1 MDKFFSEQLQIKSS
15 SFVIALGLS
24 THSEVSESSFFMDC
38 NREEAVR
45 AKNVAEKKMESK
57 DFTGARKIAIKAQQL
72 FPDLENMAQMLIVCD
87 VHCSAEKKFF
97 NEKDW
102 YGILQV
108 EQTADEAMIRKQYRK
123 FALLLHPDKN
133 KFAGAEAAFK
143 LIGEAQAVLLD
154 RQKRAAH
161 DRNRTSYCPTRN
173 IFVNVDTGAQ
183 NHIRTNFTNLN
194 PQQHQSRQSSTQ
206 QGFNDGSSTF
216 WTVCPF
222 CSIRFQYY
230 LEVLNRSLRCQSC
243 NRPFVAYDISVQG
256 TVPPTYSSSQSFV
269 QPKDGL
275 NHHSFKVDVGS
286 QGNSRG
292 KNVNMKPFDKKV
304 PTSHASRKLNGKR
317 RREQVVEVSESS
329 DSIHSSDCESDMAS
343 DDIISE
349 EDGITSK
356 QNNATTREENPRRS
370 ARNKQQVSY
379 KENVSDDDNDSINLL
394 KRENGLADDL
404 EYHKKELKQK
414 QKHGLY
420 PEDISLNKK
429 EETKEESGKAVG
441 GSKLAAEDSE
451 HCIPGSACNVTEQP
465 NIIVCPD
472 AEFNDFDKDKTKN
485 CFAAGQV
492 WAVYD
497 TNDGMPRF
505 YALIK
510 KVFSSGFKL
519 RITWFEPE
527 PSEEGEINW
536 VNKQLPVAC
545 GNYGL
550 RHSETTEDHPMF
562 SHQVLCEKI
571 RSNTFKVYPR
581 KGETW
586 ALFKNWDIKWYMDVE
601 SHQNYEFE
609 FVEILTDYVEGEG
622 VFIAYLAKLKGFVSL
637 FSRVMKGGAY
647 PIKIP
652 SAQLFRFSHRVPSF
666 KMTGQ
671 ERAGVPVGSWELDP
685 ASLPLNIEE
694 VAVPNDLEVKVG
706 HSPSSGVS
714 RRSSDRL
721 KPMMAPDG
729 NLSAFQANFGTRNL
743 AKNGSVNY
751 VEDCTAPSSSTPD
764 AMEIPDPQFYNFDE
778 GKSPEKFQVG
788 QIWAFYSDEDG
799 LPRYYGQI
807 IEIRTRPGLELHIM
821 WLASCWLPENT
832 IRWEDKDMLISCGRF
847 KSRSGNSNVYT
858 NTLSLSHEVRVNF
871 DRRSN
876 EYSVFPR
883 KGEIWALY
891 RKWTPKIKCSD
902 LVNWE
907 YDIVEI
913 IEENASWI
921 EVLVLEIVSGYN
933 SVFKAKTFEGSAIT
947 MRVPQAQLL
956 RFSHQIPEFKLT
968 EEHGNLKG
976 FWELDPGAVPVHFW
990 TSQ

>member
-1 MDKFFSEQLQIKSS
+1 
-15 SFVIALGLS
+15 
-24 THSEVSESSFFMDC
+24 MDC

-45 AKNVAEKKMESK
+45 AKNVAEKKMENK

-72 FPDLENMAQMLIVCD
+72 FPDLENIAQMLIVCD
-87 VHCSAEKKFF
+87 VHCSAEKKFC

-108 EQTADEAMIRKQYRK
+108 EQTADEATIRKQYRK

-161 DRNRTSYCPTRN
+161 DRSRTSYCAPRN
-173 IFVNVDTGAQ
+173 IFVNVDTGVQTHNRA
-183 NHIRTNFTNLN
+183 NFTDLN
-194 PQQHQSRQSSTQ
+194 PQQ
-206 QGFNDGSSTF
+206 GFNNGSSTF

-243 NRPFVAYDISVQG
+243 NRPFVAYDISMQG
-256 TVPPTYSSSQSFV
+256 TVPPAHSSPHPFV
-269 QPKDGL
+269 QPQDGP
-275 NHHSFKVDVGS
+275 NHHSVKVDVGS
-286 QGNSRG
+286 QGKSHGR
-292 KNVNMKPFDKKV
+292 NVNAKPFDKKF
-304 PTSHASRKLNGKR
+304 PTSRVSRKLNRKR
-317 RREQVVEVSESS
+317 QREQVVEISESS
-329 DSIHSSDCESDMAS
+329 DSVHSSDSESGMAS
-343 DDIISE
+343 DDIISD
-349 EDGITSK
+349 EDGIT
-356 QNNATTREENPRRS
+356 NERNHATFREENPRRS
-370 ARNKQQVSY
+370 SRKKQQVSY
-379 KENVSDDDNDSINLL
+379 KENVSDGDDDGINVS
-394 KRENGLADDL
+394 KRVNGLADDL
-404 EYHKKELKQK
+404 EYRKKGLKQK
-414 QKHGLY
+414 QKRKHGLY
-420 PEDISLNKK
+420 PEDILLNRK
-429 EETKEESGKAVG
+429 EETKEVLGKAVQ
-441 GSKLAAEDSE
+441 GSKTAAEVNE
-451 HCIPGSACNVTEQP
+451 HCVPNSACNITEQP

-472 AEFNDFDKDKTKN
+472 AEFNDFDKDKQKD
-485 CFAAGQV
+485 CFAVGQV

-527 PSEEGEINW
+527 PSNEDEINW

-545 GNYGL
+545 GKYGL

-562 SHQVLCEKI
+562 SHRVLCEKI
-571 RSNTFKVYPR
+571 GSNAFEVYPR

-586 ALFKNWDIKWYMDVE
+586 ALYKNWDIKWYMDVE
-601 SHQNYEFE
+601 SHPKYDFE

-637 FSRVMKGGAY
+637 FSRIMKEGAY

-652 SAQLFRFSHRVPSF
+652 SAELFRFSHRVPSF

-671 ERAGVPVGSWELDP
+671 ERVGVPVGSWELDP
-685 ASLPLNIEE
+685 ASLPSPLNLEE
-694 VAVPNDLEVKVG
+694 VAVPIDLEVKDG

-714 RRSSDRL
+714 RRSSERL
-721 KPMMAPDG
+721 KPMVAPDR
-729 NLSAFQANFGTRNL
+729 NLHAFRDNFETSNL
-743 AKNGSVNY
+743 AKNNGSVNF
-751 VEDCTAPSSSTPD
+751 VEDSSAPLSSTPE
-764 AMEIPDPQFYNFDE
+764 AMEIPDPQFYNFDD
-778 GKSPEKFQVG
+778 GKAPEKFHVG

-799 LPRYYGQI
+799 LPRYYG
-807 IEIRTRPGLELHIM
+807 EIVEIKRSPGFELHIM
-821 WLASCWLPENT
+821 WLASCWLPDNT

-847 KSRSGNSNVYT
+847 KSRNGNTNVYT
-858 NTLSLSHEVRVNF
+858 NTLSLSHLVRVNF
-871 DRRSN
+871 DRKDN
-876 EYSVFPR
+876 EYSIFPR
-883 KGEIWALY
+883 KGEVWALY

-921 EVLVLEIVSGYN
+921 EVLVMEIVSGYN
-933 SVFKAKTFEGSAIT
+933 SVFKPKTFEGSPIT

-968 EEHGNLKG
+968 EKHGSLKG